1 VFFRSLIDTNY
12 QCELACCYN
21 SWCCD
26 NDRTHPPLI
35 KINQVYRN
43 VLTQRHYFDDI
54 SRFSSDS
61 LDDELLRRLDATAA
75 ADKMAAMKRLL
86 GYNAA
91 SASDLTRKDV
101 RKLLKTWSQT
111 SGAVGWIR
119 GDELFS
125 KLIGI
130 KVCPYTDMLGCMAYY
145 WRAMVRA
152 INEKGERDG
161 GVYMI
166 CFPYCKEL
174 YVYDSFTML
183 NSAVDLGR
191 DLSMHFGLDFSLTV
205 FHPKYKNAPSLFSP
219 ERHAPFPTAGLH
231 FSKRKSHLGLPI
243 DESYFMDK
251 QRMNLERLFNSAA
264 ASEPNDV
271 VPSRGDN
278 YVPSFFSADTV
289 VDCTQNWFMTRS
301 YQSSSGLMHAN
312 TVEDRWFHSKATIA
326 EEAYAD
332 VWAIVYELNQRSQ
345 ECKGVVVS
353 SVMITPRFSAFNA
366 SQWRQF
372 AITVNAALK
381 RITKGKMFLEIFHPE
396 YTGSRSANNDLRRS
410 PFPSM
415 LICCKT

>member
-1 VFFRSLIDTNY
+1 M
-12 QCELACCYN
+12 
-21 SWCCD
+21 
-26 NDRTHPPLI
+26 
-35 KINQVYRN
+35 
-43 VLTQRHYFDDI
+43 
-54 SRFSSDS
+54 DS
-61 LDDELLRRLDATAA
+61 TGA

-91 SASDLTRKDV
+91 SASELSRKDV
-101 RKLLKTWSQT
+101 RRLLKTWSQT
-111 SGAVGWIR
+111 SGAVGWIK
-119 GDELFS
+119 GDELFR

-130 KVCPYTDMLGCMAYY
+130 KVCPHTDALGCMAYY
-145 WRAMVRA
+145 WSTMIRA
-152 INEKGERDG
+152 IREEKKHDE

-166 CFPYCKEL
+166 CFPYCKEM
-174 YVYDSFTML
+174 YVYNSFTVL

-191 DLSMHFGLDFSLTV
+191 DMCMHFGLDFSLTV

-231 FSKRKSHLGLPI
+231 FSKRKSHLGLPV

-251 QRMNLERLFNSAA
+251 QRMSLERLFNSAA

-278 YVPSFFSADTV
+278 YVPSFYSADAV
-289 VDCTQNWFMTRS
+289 VDCTQNWFMAGIHS
-301 YQSSSGLMHAN
+301 HSALEHAK
-312 TVEDRWFHSKATIA
+312 TVEERWFHSKATIA

-332 VWAIVYELNQRSQ
+332 VWAMVYELSQ
-345 ECKGVVVS
+345 ISRERKGVVVS

-381 RITKGKMFLEIFHPE
+381 RMTRGKIVLEIFHPE

-410 PFPSM
+410 PFPSI
-415 LICCKT
+415 LVSCKT